1 MNMKRYLFT
10 FLFAAFAIVSSAV
23 RYEVGDTVPSNYL
36 RSHGTA
42 EFFAVHPISDAVFQ
56 RMQGRSFGKDCTTLR
71 ADLRYLTCLHITADG
86 HTVVGEMVLN
96 KRIANTVLGIL
107 RQLYEAHY
115 PIERMRLVDD
125 YDASDERS
133 MTANNSSAFNFR
145 FISGTR
151 RVSNHGY
158 GLAIDINPL
167 YNPMVITKTSTLN
180 GKKRTS
186 IITEPAAGKRYADR
200 GKKFPYK
207 ITRNDLCCRLFREAG
222 FIWGGDWPKRK
233 DYQHFEMP

>member
-1 MNMKRYLFT
+1 MDSKRSLCCL
-10 FLFAAFAIVSSAV
+10 LFALLFALGLSAQRDVPVSEKAFSVSEIPDSIF
-23 RYEVGDTVPSNYL
+23 TL
-36 RSHGTA
+36 
-42 EFFAVHPISDAVFQ
+42 
-56 RMQGRSFGKDCTTLR
+56 MQGRSYRKGCTVPRTE
-71 ADLRYLTCLHITADG
+71 LRYLRCLHVDAEGRT
-86 HTVVGEMVLN
+86 HHGEMVLH
-96 KRIANTVLGIL
+96 KSIAHEVLAIF

-115 PIERMRLVDD
+115 PIERIRLVDHYGAD
-125 YDASDERS
+125 DERS

-145 FISGTR
+145 FVSGTR
-151 RVSNHGY
+151 TVSKHGR